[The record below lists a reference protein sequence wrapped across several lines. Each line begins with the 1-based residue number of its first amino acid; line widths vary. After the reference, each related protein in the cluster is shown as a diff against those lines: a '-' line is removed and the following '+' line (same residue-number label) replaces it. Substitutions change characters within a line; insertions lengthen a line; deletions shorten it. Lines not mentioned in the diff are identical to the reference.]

1 MSNSLFQDTVDPDV
15 ELNEEEVVIREGN
28 EDNVVDR
35 ENESS
40 TNTDTVNPVIFK
52 KPTNASNKK
61 EVNRKRKIEHQMEQ
75 AYDVLKKISTEPEP
89 VEDECTLYTKLLC
102 AKLKSMDVLTRD
114 IAMHEID
121 NVSPKTTASVSTI
134 SEST

>member
-1 MSNSLFQDTVDPDV
+1 MSISLFQDTVDPDV

-61 EVNRKRKIEHQMEQ
+61 EVNRK
-75 AYDVLKKISTEPEP
+75 
-89 VEDECTLYTKLLC
+89 
-102 AKLKSMDVLTRD
+102 
-114 IAMHEID
+114 
-121 NVSPKTTASVSTI
+121 
-134 SEST
+134 